1 MPCSAKFQWLHKL
14 IFFQWKLSISQ
25 INKLSGD
32 IYSISSVIRLIFF
45 FRKNPKIL
53 DLPYK
58 MDLDLWD
65 CLERFTLML
74 LQSFKGL
81 IKLFVVILEK
91 GKTLS
96 NSQINTVI
104 PCCMLYA
111 KQILFFKRN
120 EIKGKY
126 LHVRVI
132 SLGGVSVQLS
142 RIVSTTVFTQ

>member
-1 MPCSAKFQWLHKL
+1 
-14 IFFQWKLSISQ
+14 
-25 INKLSGD
+25 
-32 IYSISSVIRLIFF
+32 
-45 FRKNPKIL
+45 
-53 DLPYK
+53 
-58 MDLDLWD
+58 
-65 CLERFTLML
+65 ML